1 MLQRKILSLSN
12 LSLFESETI
21 FSQKKYFRKKKINY
35 CYGFMPSNFQVICGS
50 MVGKNRQ
57 RQTQL
62 KSLLALAAAAIR
74 RMPKTWVT
82 LTAIMARNDTF

>member
-1 MLQRKILSLSN
+1 MDLCPATFRSFVVQWLSKIASN
-12 LSLFESETI
+12 
-21 FSQKKYFRKKKINY
+21 
-35 CYGFMPSNFQVICGS
+35 
-50 MVGKNRQ
+50 
-57 RQTQL
+57 QTQL